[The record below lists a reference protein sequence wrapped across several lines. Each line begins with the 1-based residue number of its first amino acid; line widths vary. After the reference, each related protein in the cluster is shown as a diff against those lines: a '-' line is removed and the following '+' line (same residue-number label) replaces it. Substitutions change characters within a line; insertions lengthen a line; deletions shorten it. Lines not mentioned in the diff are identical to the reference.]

1 MKPYGKNFNLSLNQK
16 EINRLKKGKDV
27 IKTYHENL
35 KPLPLFVVVLSKK
48 KYNKKDLEVFLKAGD
63 DATSIQLPDKEI
75 ERLENDFN
83 HVLKVGY
90 SRFNIFIYSEQA
102 EIYNLIE
109 RSY

>member
-1 MKPYGKNFNLSLNQK
+1 MNPEGRNFKLPLNQK

-27 IKTYHENL
+27 IKTFHENL

-63 DATSIQLPDKEI
+63 DATSVQLPDKEI
-75 ERLENDFN
+75 ERLEKDFN
-83 HVLKVGY
+83 HLLKVGY
-90 SRFNIFIYSEQA
+90 SKFNIFIYSEQA

-109 RSY
+109 K